1 MKQKNHDDSTITFM
15 WIKHEHPT
23 YNTCYFSRTDVTLD
37 IQIEGKM
44 GVTVKRIMIVK
55 KKKRGGALTDQGWEH
70 PILWGV

>member
-23 YNTCYFSRTDVTLD
+23 YDTCCFSRIDVTLD
-37 IQIEGKM
+37 IQIDGKM
-44 GVTVKRIMIVK
+44 GVTVKRILIVGEK
-55 KKKRGGALTDQGWEH
+55 KKGPWQIKEH